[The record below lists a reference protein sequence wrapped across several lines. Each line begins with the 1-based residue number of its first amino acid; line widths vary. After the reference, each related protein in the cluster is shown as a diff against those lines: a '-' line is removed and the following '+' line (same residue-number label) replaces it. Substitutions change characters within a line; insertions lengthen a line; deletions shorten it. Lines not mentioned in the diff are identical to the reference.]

1 MLDIFCLKYT
11 LFSYHSRNTTI
22 FSIIETTLIHRR
34 DVLSTSRWRCVFA
47 RYRVIKNTWVKSQ
60 QNRNQ
65 YKQLKKT
72 GRLDTGYRYSKH
84 ENMNMNTRIKDLLF
98 HTGNPSYWMQTL
110 KQSWYRNYIKLITH
124 METFYLKHYG
134 NKYCRIYLFIV
145 NILFN
150 LILIRLHFIS

>member
-1 MLDIFCLKYT
+1 MTIISIVCARSSSRPNLWLLSRQSYSRRYNKIIQCWIYFVKNILCLV
-11 LFSYHSRNTTI
+11 TTVGTRRY
-22 FSIIETTLIHRR
+22 SIIETTLIHRR

-110 KQSWYRNYIKLITH
+110 K
-124 METFYLKHYG
+124 
-134 NKYCRIYLFIV
+134 
-145 NILFN
+145 
-150 LILIRLHFIS
+150 